1 MAQLTCT
8 DYALKYLYRI
18 PKTEQDLKIKLMQQG
33 FTEAQIGD
41 TMIYLKSKK
50 YIDDRQYAQ
59 LYVNSELVKKGKPV
73 YVIRQKLYQKG
84 VDKHLIQEVLTQYE
98 QDIGEGIEQRIKS
111 EITKYKKRGF
121 EGFDIIQ
128 RLLRKGYKVD
138 QIKKVVKNQ

>member
-8 DYALKYLYRI
+8 DYSLKYLYRI

-33 FTEAQIGD
+33 FTEEQIGD

-59 LYVNSELVKKGKPV
+59 LYVGSELVKKGKPV

-111 EITKYKKRGF
+111 EIAKYKKRGF
-121 EGFDIIQ
+121 EWFDIIQ
-128 RLLRKGYKVD
+128 KLLRKGYKVD